1 MEGPAP
7 KLLFLPYITRVTER
21 IERVCRPLGIRVNCG
36 YRVQMREVLR
46 NVKQPTPELNKKEV
60 VYEVPCGECNN
71 MHICE
76 TGRTLRKHLTER
88 KAAVK
93 KCDNTNGI
101 AVHTHLEVWIPSGVG
116 VCQSERSC
124 TRPRP

>member
-1 MEGPAP
+1 
-7 KLLFLPYITRVTER
+7 
-21 IERVCRPLGIRVNCG
+21 
-36 YRVQMREVLR
+36 MREVLR

-76 TGRTLRKHLTER
+76 TGRTLRKHLTEH

-93 KCDNTNGI
+93 KCDSKNGI
-101 AVHTHLEVWIPSGVG
+101 AVHTRKSGDQVHWKSAKVKEVVPNLAHRRIA
-116 VCQSERSC
+116 
-124 TRPRP
+124 